1 MKRIFVKT
9 KNIKAL
15 VVLME
20 KLINRPLNAPG
31 MGLIFGEPGLG
42 KSKAI
47 LWWAMR
53 NSAVIITAKNQMTV
67 KWFLSDLLQELG
79 ETPLQHNNAYLF
91 QQVVAK
97 LTDKPKVLIV
107 DEIDYLINQ
116 QRVIET
122 LRDLHDKTGIPV
134 LMVGMG
140 LVDKKL
146 SRHKHLFDRVIE
158 IYKFQPFDFE
168 DVKNIVQTIC
178 EVEVSEDAVEF
189 IFKQTNRFRQ
199 LIKVISKIENIADTN
214 GYKKITEKELVL

>member
-1 MKRIFVKT
+1 MRKVFVKT

-53 NSAVIITAKNQMTV
+53 NDAVIITAKNQMTV
-67 KWFLSDLLQELG
+67 KWFLTELLHELG
-79 ETPLQHNNAYLF
+79 EAPMHYHNGNIF

-97 LTDKPKVLIV
+97 LTDKPRVLIV
-107 DEIDYLINQ
+107 DEIDYLINH
-116 QRVIET
+116 QRVVET

-140 LVDKKL
+140 SADKKL

-158 IYKFQPFDFE
+158 SYKFQPFDFE
-168 DVKNIVQTIC
+168 DVKNIIQTIC
-178 EVEVSEDAVEF
+178 EVEVSDDAIEF

-199 LIKVISKIENIADTN
+199 LIKIISKIENTAEAN
-214 GYKKITEKELVL
+214 GYKKITAKELML